1 MREDRKAEGDNM
13 EGTKSSRTF
22 YRWLFY
28 IIGSVLLAMGIAL
41 NTKSDLGMAPIL
53 SIMFCVSQIFD
64 LNFSNLTM
72 YYYVFLVVAELIIKG
87 KKYAHKRDLLQFPL
101 AIIFSRFIALF
112 SSIFDFHPVFM
123 WQKLVILAAAI
134 VVTGVGLTMMVNM
147 NLVPN
152 PGDGIVQAISER
164 FNLKLGTAKNLF
176 DGLSALVTVV
186 LGFALRGR
194 LIGVGLGTVLNVL
207 CVGRVVAIFSHF
219 CRDKMLTLSFGSVE
233 EAERA
238 KENVKP
244 ANA

>member
-1 MREDRKAEGDNM
+1 M
-13 EGTKSSRTF
+13 ESSKKTRLF

-28 IIGSVLLAMGIAL
+28 IVGSVFLAMGIAL

-64 LNFSNLTM
+64 LNFSDLTM
-72 YYYVFLVVAELIIKG
+72 YYYVFLVVAEFIIKG

-112 SSIFDFHPVFM
+112 SGIFDFHPVFL
-123 WQKLVILAAAI
+123 WQKLLILAAAI

-164 FNLKLGTAKNLF
+164 FSLKLGTAKNLF
-176 DGLSALVTVV
+176 DGLSAFVSIVLSLV
-186 LGFALRGR
+186 LEGR
-194 LIGVGLGTVLNVL
+194 LIGIGLGTVLNVL

-219 CRDKMLTLSFGSVE
+219 CREKMLTLAFGGE
-233 EAERA
+233 KQAEAA
-238 KENVKP
+238 AEN
-244 ANA
+244 AGA